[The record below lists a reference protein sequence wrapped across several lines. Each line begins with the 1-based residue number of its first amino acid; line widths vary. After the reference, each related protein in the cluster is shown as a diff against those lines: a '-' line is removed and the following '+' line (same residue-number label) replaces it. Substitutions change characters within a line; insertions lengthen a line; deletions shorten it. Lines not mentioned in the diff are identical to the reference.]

1 MNNVNKVF
9 TAVYDECTVELPFQ
23 KEWSNGK
30 GYFSPAV
37 ESQCKPVLA
46 NGEVVKSITP
56 GGRRL
61 IFIGT
66 RLGNICV
73 YDRFTDQKVNEKNC
87 EVAVFAF
94 DCTTT
99 FYKHDKDLDWT
110 YNWASTEAIDDTKMI
125 SLVGNIATSVNI
137 GLRLEHAEQ

>member
-9 TAVYDECTVELPFQ
+9 TAAYDKCSVELPFQ

-37 ESQCKPVLA
+37 ESQCKPVLN

-56 GGRRL
+56 GGRRML
-61 IFIGT
+61 IIGT

-73 YDRFTDQKVNEKNC
+73 YDRFTDQKLNEKNSC
-87 EVAVFAF
+87 VAVFAF

-99 FYKHDKDLDWT
+99 FYKHDKELDWT
-110 YNWASTEAIDDTKMI
+110 FNWASTEAIDDRKMI
-125 SLVGNIATSVNI
+125 SLVGTDETTVNI
-137 GLRLEHAEQ
+137 GLRLELAEH